1 MSKKDYVWLDC
12 DPGIDD
18 ALAII
23 LAYFSPNI
31 ELIGLSTVA
40 GNCSLERATVNA
52 LNVLNIAGKIRASD
66 NSKQL
71 DGKKDNLGFADCL
84 DYGGLSIPVV
94 FKIFFCLLQ
103 LFSCLTNL
111 FLIKIK
117 GCAKSLIGENKFALE
132 IHGDNGL
139 NAQFPPTPEHAL
151 NFVNAL
157 SSQSTHFTTLIY
169 EYFKLLDKKIT
180 ILAIGL
186 YLEYFIWEL
195 FE

>member
-1 MSKKDYVWLDC
+1 MPKKEYVWLDC

-31 ELIGLSTVA
+31 ELLGLSTVA

-52 LNVLNIAGKIRASD
+52 LNVLNIAGKIRASEI
-66 NSKQL
+66 SKQL
-71 DGKKDNLGFADCL
+71 HGKKDKLEFADCL

-94 FKIFFCLLQ
+94 LKFFCLLQ
-103 LFSCLTNL
+103 PIICLTNL

-139 NAQFPPTPEHAL
+139 HAQFPPTPEHAL

-157 SSQSTHFTTLIY
+157 SSQSTHFTALIY
-169 EYFKLLDKKIT
+169 EYFKSLDKKIT

-186 YLEYFIWEL
+186 FI
-195 FE
+195 